1 MKVKDAMHNGAE
13 WVTPEITVAEMARK
27 MKDLDI
33 GALPV
38 GENDRLI
45 GMVTDR
51 DITCRAVSDGKNFLT
66 LTAREVMSKGV
77 VFCTDTEEVED
88 ALRIMEKNQ
97 VRRLPVIN
105 SKKRMVGMLSIGDI
119 SHATSHEMSGEVIS
133 RCIGAPCLVA
143 ERLMGLFWQRR
154 SRRDREGGRA
164 GFICLE
170 SAKIRVPSWHRVNW
184 PFFSKP
190 SVHSPNCRAMA
201 R

>member
-13 WVTPEITVAEMARK
+13 WVTPETTVAEMARK

-38 GENDRLI
+38 GDNDRLI

-51 DITCRAVSDGKNFLT
+51 DITCRAGSDGKDFLR
-66 LTAREVMSKGV
+66 LTAREVMSKGI

-119 SHATSHEMSGEVIS
+119 SHATSHEMSGEVI
-133 RCIGAPCLVA
+133 AAV
-143 ERLMGLFWQRR
+143 
-154 SRRDREGGRA
+154 
-164 GFICLE
+164 
-170 SAKIRVPSWHRVNW
+170 SAH
-184 PFFSKP
+184 
-190 SVHSPNCRAMA
+190 HA
-201 R
+201 